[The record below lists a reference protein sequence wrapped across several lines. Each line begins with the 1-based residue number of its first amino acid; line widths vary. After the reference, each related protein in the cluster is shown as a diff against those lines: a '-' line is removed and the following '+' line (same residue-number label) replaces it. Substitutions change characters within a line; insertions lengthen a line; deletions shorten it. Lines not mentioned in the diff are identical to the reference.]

1 MKKII
6 LIALLVITQITQAQ
20 TTDNLSLKA
29 GFIGLWGGYE
39 KAVTEKITVV
49 GEIGYIGGFY
59 NNQYLEN
66 SRSSIFTLTLG
77 LEGRYY
83 YNFERRIEK
92 GKNTHNNA
100 ANYFSIDAVYIPDLL
115 TTPNNDNIN
124 VLKTFNVFAKYGIK
138 RNISNNIN
146 YEIAFGPGYQWGEDN
161 INSSTFG
168 LDIKFAYVF

>member
-66 SRSSIFTLTLG
+66 SRSSIFTLSLVFD
-77 LEGRYY
+77 GRYY
-83 YNFERRIEK
+83 YIFERRIEK
-92 GKNTHNNA
+92 VKNTQYNDGS
-100 ANYFSIDAVYIPDLL
+100 YFSIDVIIYHYI
-115 TTPNNDNIN
+115 
-124 VLKTFNVFAKYGIK
+124 
-138 RNISNNIN
+138 
-146 YEIAFGPGYQWGEDN
+146 
-161 INSSTFG
+161 
-168 LDIKFAYVF
+168 